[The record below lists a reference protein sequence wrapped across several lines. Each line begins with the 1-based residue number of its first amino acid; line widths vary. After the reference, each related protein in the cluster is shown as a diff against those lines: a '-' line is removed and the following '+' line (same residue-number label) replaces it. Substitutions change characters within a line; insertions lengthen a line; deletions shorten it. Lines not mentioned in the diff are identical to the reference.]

1 MKFRVTI
8 FTALLWVMLSGQGAM
23 AAALTSS
30 TAAIDTF
37 TDVADWSTAA
47 CGATAANPTAITAG
61 TDTFTICSGHTLT
74 LAADTTNV
82 AGLTV
87 AGTLAMAGKKLTMT
101 ANGNIVNSGTISVT
115 NTDNLFIT
123 LSGTGTYSGTGT
135 LTSKC
140 LSAAASAFD
149 SAATWG
155 TATAACGVTVGTG
168 ITPPLPS
175 SGSILSIGANAIS
188 PPAGVG
194 PFSVASIVYTSTG
207 SLTLTG
213 KTLNV
218 SGTVNTTGGS
228 TTASIVVGAGGT
240 LNIGGALTAA
250 APININGGTLA
261 VTGATDGTSGGI
273 TTGTNGTFNS
283 IGALT
288 KDTGVLNISGGTLRI
303 GAAAD
308 ISGGTG
314 ALTLTNS
321 VLKLSDADHQITT
334 PASSLAFPIMD
345 FSELGTATTPPTAK
359 TVTFVG
365 GAAHTI
371 TSLAL
376 PAAAATT
383 KQVSFVVPGSSGL
396 TISATTVNTMTCTD
410 STVTGVS
417 IAIAASTTAVCTVA
431 AGAGATSAPIF
442 STKEKA
448 KVFVEEVNN

>member
-250 APININGGTLA
+250 TPININGGTLA

-321 VLKLSDADHQITT
+321 VLKLSDAAHTITLGAGAT
-334 PASSLAFPIMD
+334 FPVVD
-345 FSELGTATTPPTAK
+345 FSELGTTAR

-365 GAAHTI
+365 DYTYVI
-371 TSLAL
+371 SSLAL
-376 PAAAATT
+376 PAATSAT
-383 KQVSFVVPGSSGL
+383 KQFSIINPTTAVVF
-396 TISATTVNTMTCTD
+396 TITATTVNTMTCTN
-410 STVTGVS
+410 STVTGAS
-417 IAIAASTTAVCTVA
+417 TAITANTTAVCTVA